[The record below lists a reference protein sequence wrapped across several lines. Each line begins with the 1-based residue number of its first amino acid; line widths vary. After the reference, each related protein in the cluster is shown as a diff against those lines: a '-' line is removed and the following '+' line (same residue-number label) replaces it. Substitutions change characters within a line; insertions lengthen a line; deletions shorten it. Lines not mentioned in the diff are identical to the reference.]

1 MTDFEEFEQQIIE
14 LIDEDGET
22 NQFEL
27 IDIVEFEG
35 KEYGLLLP
43 VNDEDETLIDNE
55 DEREVVLMRLNKI
68 MSEYVFETI
77 DSEEEF
83 QRVAEYINSFDEED
97 DEEGEQEGDDEA

>member
-1 MTDFEEFEQQIIE
+1 MTDFDDFEQQIIE

-43 VNDEDETLIDNE
+43 YEDEDETLIDN
-55 DEREVVLMRLNKI
+55 DEEKEVVLMRLNKI
-68 MSEYVFETI
+68 MNEYVFETI
-77 DSEEEF
+77 DSDEEF
-83 QRVAEYINSFDEED
+83 EKVAEYINSFDEE
-97 DEEGEQEGDDEA
+97 

>member
-1 MTDFEEFEQQIIE
+1 MTNFEDFEEQIIE

-43 VNDEDETLIDNE
+43 YNDEDETLIDNE
-55 DEREVVLMRLNKI
+55 EEREVVLMRLNKI
-68 MSEYVFETI
+68 MNEYVFETI
-77 DSEEEF
+77 DSDEEF
-83 QRVAEYINSFDEED
+83 EKVAEYINSFDS
-97 DEEGEQEGDDEA
+97 DEE

>member
-1 MTDFEEFEQQIIE
+1 MTEFEDFEQQIIE

-43 VNDEDETLIDNE
+43 IDDEDETLIDNE
-55 DEREVVLMRLNKI
+55 EEREVVLMRLNKI
-68 MSEYVFETI
+68 MNEYVFETI

-83 QRVAEYINSFDEED
+83 QKVSEYINSFDEDYEENND
-97 DEEGEQEGDDEA
+97 DAE

>member
-1 MTDFEEFEQQIIE
+1 MTDFEDFEQQIIE

-27 IDIVEFEG
+27 IDIVEYNG

-55 DEREVVLMRLNKI
+55 EEREVILMRLNKI
-68 MSEYVFETI
+68 MNEYVFETI
-77 DSEEEF
+77 DSDEEF
-83 QRVAEYINSFDEED
+83 QEVAEYINSFDEDDDDIEE
-97 DEEGEQEGDDEA
+97 DEE

>member
-1 MTDFEEFEQQIIE
+1 MTEFEDFEEQIIE

-43 VNDEDETLIDNE
+43 YNDEDETLIDNE

-68 MSEYVFETI
+68 MDEYVFETI

-83 QRVAEYINSFDEED
+83 SKVAEYINSFDT
-97 DEEGEQEGDDEA
+97 DEE

>member
-1 MTDFEEFEQQIIE
+1 MTDFDDFEQQIIE

-43 VNDEDETLIDNE
+43 YDDEDDTLVDNDEEK
-55 DEREVVLMRLNKI
+55 EVVLMRLNKI
-68 MSEYVFETI
+68 MNEYVFETI
-77 DSEEEF
+77 DSDEEF
-83 QRVAEYINSFDEED
+83 ERVAEYINSFDEE
-97 DEEGEQEGDDEA
+97 

>member
-1 MTDFEEFEQQIIE
+1 MTEFEDFEQQIIE

-43 VNDEDETLIDNE
+43 IDDEDETLIDNE
-55 DEREVVLMRLNKI
+55 EEKEVVLMRLNKI
-68 MSEYVFETI
+68 MNEYVFETI

-83 QRVAEYINSFDEED
+83 QKVSEYISSFDEEYED
-97 DEEGEQEGDDEA
+97 NDNIE